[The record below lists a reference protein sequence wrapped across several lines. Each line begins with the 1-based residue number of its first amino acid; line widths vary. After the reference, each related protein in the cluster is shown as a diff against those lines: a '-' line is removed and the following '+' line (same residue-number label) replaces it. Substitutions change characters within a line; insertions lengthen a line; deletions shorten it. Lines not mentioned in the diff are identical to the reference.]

1 MGEIANLPIRE
12 KIDRIEKFLKNLPD
26 QMDIPPV
33 HHFSKGLYARE
44 LFIPKHT
51 LIVGKIH
58 KYQCLNTMIGDI
70 SVLTEDGVK
79 RLTGVKTFTS
89 PPGVKRVG
97 WTHSDTMWICYHAT
111 EETDL
116 DKLEDELIAKTYDEV
131 CLETIDIEALTG
143 GGI

>member
-1 MGEIANLPIRE
+1 MTVALVQQSRAKIAS
-12 KIDRIEKFLKNLPD
+12 IEAYLKSLPD
-26 QMDIPPV
+26 QLDLPPV

-51 LIVGKIH
+51 IIVGKIH
-58 KYQCLNTMIGDI
+58 KYENLNTMMGDI
-70 SVLTEDGVK
+70 SVLTEDGIK
-79 RLTGVKTFTS
+79 RLTGLHTFTS

-97 WTHSDTMWICYHAT
+97 WTHEDTTWICYHAT

-131 CLETIDIEALTG
+131 CLTTVEIEALTG
-143 GGI
+143 GDI